1 MRQLAGNTDY
11 FGFPCLL
18 SSETQ
23 LLAGFIAR
31 KDILSSLGKYIIIMT
46 IIVINILIVLSDLVN
61 EHHDEG
67 ICDSSRVFFLDS
79 AHRLSHA
86 ALDTETPSVNIRG
99 IMDPVSTMMA

>member
-1 MRQLAGNTDY
+1 
-11 FGFPCLL
+11 
-18 SSETQ
+18 
-23 LLAGFIAR
+23 
-31 KDILSSLGKYIIIMT
+31 MT

-67 ICDSSRVFFLDS
+67 ICDASRVFFLDS

-99 IMDPVSTMMA
+99 IMDPVSTMMAYLLLLLLLLLWFLHSLRSK